1 MTKQGTTS
9 RRRFLALLGL
19 AVLAGSGAFG
29 LAACGKKADLEPP
42 PGEPDEFGNQYPD
55 PNDPAL
61 N

>member
-1 MTKQGTTS
+1 MTKQGPTS
-9 RRRFLALLGL
+9 RRKFLVLLGL
-19 AVLAGSGAFG
+19 AVLAGTAAFG

-42 PGEPDEFGNQYPD
+42 PGAPDEYGNQYPD